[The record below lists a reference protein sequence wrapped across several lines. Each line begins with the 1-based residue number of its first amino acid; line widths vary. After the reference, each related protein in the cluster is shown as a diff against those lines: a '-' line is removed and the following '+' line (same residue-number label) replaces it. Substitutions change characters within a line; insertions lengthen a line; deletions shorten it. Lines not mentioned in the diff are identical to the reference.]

1 MDALQGRKDVLATVA
16 DLYTTKAALIVGADL
31 AQQHPLLAY
40 QLRANWRHHKA
51 SVYAVVPGPVREN
64 QYAKKIVHAAEGEEL
79 RALGSLQEELKQLPE
94 LVILYGDSIKG
105 QAVRDLVAF
114 GDSLG
119 VPVKYVA
126 LVDYSNSRGA
136 SDMGLLPGL
145 LPGYRAAETG
155 SGLAFDEIL
164 NSADLDVLW
173 VVGANPLSRNQL
185 RGEPFVVVQDL
196 FLTETAQ
203 RADVFLPAASAYE
216 KSGTVTNVCGEV
228 QRLRPAARV
237 MGPKPDLEII
247 GLLSREMKTN
257 IGIWKSENV
266 FREIQSQVHGYDV
279 PAVIVETGG
288 AAVTTPV
295 NGAVPSSRP
304 DLVQSARNNLF
315 HSGTLGRFC
324 KTLNVVMEAP
334 GTLYGQP
341 VGAPSQE
348 ETITTDK

>member
-1 MDALQGRKDVLATVA
+1 
-16 DLYTTKAALIVGADL
+16 
-31 AQQHPLLAY
+31 
-40 QLRANWRHHKA
+40 
-51 SVYAVVPGPVREN
+51 
-64 QYAKKIVHAAEGEEL
+64 
-79 RALGSLQEELKQLPE
+79 
-94 LVILYGDSIKG
+94 
-105 QAVRDLVAF
+105 
-114 GDSLG
+114 
-119 VPVKYVA
+119 
-126 LVDYSNSRGA
+126 
-136 SDMGLLPGL
+136 MGLLPGL

-155 SGLAFDEIL
+155 SGLAYDEIL

-173 VVGANPLSRNQL
+173 VVGANPLSRYELAAGNA
-185 RGEPFVVVQDL
+185 FVVVQDL

-216 KSGTVTNVCGEV
+216 KNGTVTNVCGEV
-228 QRLRPAARV
+228 QRLRTAARV

-247 GLLSREMKTN
+247 GLLSREMKAN

-266 FREIQSQVHGYDV
+266 FREIQTQVHGYNV
-279 PAVIVETGG
+279 PIVNVETGG
-288 AAVTTPV
+288 AAVTTSV

-324 KTLNVVMEAP
+324 KTLSAVMEAP